1 MSVKK
6 NVEPKHSAATS
17 IPSGAHALAAIG
29 PETEVVVNRCFA
41 NSSDLFNRVDQSE
54 LKKLASALEKE
65 RGWTDQ
71 EAALVVSRYAD
82 CLGKGDSLDVS
93 AIARWAL
100 AHPNNSAAVFDCM
113 SVVPPEGFSIIRVL
127 SRAGSQ
133 KLVFL
138 ASWRLPLKQV
148 VLKRVT
154 GPTQDTII
162 DREAQVHPLSMRNR
176 NIIETH
182 VFQNPHGEKFLV
194 EERLPVVLDDGWKSH
209 GLHEAANLLH
219 DIANALSFLHELD
232 FVHGD
237 IKPDNIGKKDEDYIL
252 LDFGIGRTASKFTAD
267 VTGTGSLRTRAPEL
281 ITTNVYKFPTAAD
294 VWALGA
300 TVYNTIEGRFPL
312 FEQNEKPPRI
322 STPEDRV
329 TFEAKL
335 AERINTRWEQFVD
348 FSHIPDPMKKILQ
361 KALDPNPEKRCKAKQ
376 LVDMVEKELSGF
388 LRRSAHDGRFSAME
402 EVDQLLRYLPSGS
415 NTLKVMPIAEREALR
430 NRLSD
435 LKESAGLD
443 TKDLSRVQQLIASLN

>member
-1 MSVKK
+1 VTTRKTSQPAKDTG
-6 NVEPKHSAATS
+6 ATS

-29 PETEVVVNRCFA
+29 PVTEGVVNRLFA
-41 NSSDLFNRVDQSE
+41 GSNELFNRVDQGE
-54 LKKLASALEKE
+54 LKKLASALEKD

-71 EAALVVSRYAD
+71 EAARVVSKYAED
-82 CLGKGDSLDVS
+82 VDTGRSFDVS

-100 AHPNNSAAVFDCM
+100 AHPNNSSAVFDCM
-113 SVVPPEGFSIIRVL
+113 SVAPPEGFNIIRVL

-138 ASWRLPLKQV
+138 ASWRLPLRQV

-154 GPTQDTII
+154 GPTKDTII

-182 VFQNPHGEKFLV
+182 VFQNAQGEKFLV
-194 EERLPVVLDDGWKSH
+194 EERLPVVLDDNWRSH

-237 IKPDNIGKKDEDYIL
+237 IKPDNIGKKNEDYIL
-252 LDFGIGRTASKFTAD
+252 LDFGIGRTASKFTPE

-281 ITTNVYKFPTAAD
+281 ITTDSYKFPTAAD

-300 TVYNTIEGRFPL
+300 TVYNTITERFPL
-312 FEQNEKPPRI
+312 FEKGETPPRI
-322 STPEDRV
+322 SNPEDRKE
-329 TFEAKL
+329 FEAKL
-335 AERINTRWEQFVD
+335 AERINSRWEHFLD

-361 KALDPNPEKRCKAKQ
+361 KALAKDPEKRSSAKQ
-376 LVDMVEKELSGF
+376 LVDFVEKELSGF
-388 LRRSAHDGRFSAME
+388 LRRNSHDGRFSALE

-415 NTLKVMPIAEREALR
+415 DALR
-430 NRLSD
+430 ACFEN
-435 LKESAGLD
+435 GIF
-443 TKDLSRVQQLIASLN
+443 QL